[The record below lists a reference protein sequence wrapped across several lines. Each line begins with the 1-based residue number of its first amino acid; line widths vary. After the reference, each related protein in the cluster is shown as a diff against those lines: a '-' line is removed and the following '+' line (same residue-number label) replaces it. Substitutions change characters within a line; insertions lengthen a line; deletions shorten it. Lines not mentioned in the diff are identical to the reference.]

1 MSTKLCAPSETK
13 DVNIKIFKMITR
25 INQTKLLVKHILCDC
40 KCKLNNTT
48 SDSNQNGIMININ
61 VSVNSIISVK

>member
-1 MSTKLCAPSETK
+1 
-13 DVNIKIFKMITR
+13 MITR

-48 SDSNQNGIMININ
+48 SDSNQNGIMIKIN